1 MQLADDHVS
10 IARSVTKADRQSVN
24 ASKVTAWVKTAKAQ
38 TEQKLSA
45 LRPKNRPSPAVV
57 TATLKP

>member
-1 MQLADDHVS
+1 MGKS
-10 IARSVTKADRQSVN
+10 SECFR
-24 ASKVTAWVKTAKAQ
+24 VTAWVKTAKAH